1 MKTQEELNN
10 LSQLIENEIH
20 ATHSISDKTYSKI
33 NDVLNSI
40 PNIHKPIRVVKMDPQ
55 LITKLSPLAFKLF
68 QYLLATLDDVI
79 PEAKNSTIQHVSN
92 IVLYKSLYYLPS
104 NPEIYISY
112 AIRRMI
118 DDRDEFI
125 KECHKDQII
134 EIENKSTLFG
144 NMISYFS
151 VILVFIVFISISVCT
166 FNKNEKLKTK
176 TKQLMNESFALRNY
190 KLR

>member
-10 LSQLIENEIH
+10 VSQLIENEIH

-68 QYLLATLDDVI
+68 QYLLATLDNVI

-151 VILVFIVFISISVCT
+151 VILVFVVFISIIVRV
-166 FNKNEKLKTK
+166 FNKNEKLKAK
-176 TKQLMNESFALRNY
+176 TKQLMNESFALRTY

>member
-33 NDVLNSI
+33 NDILNSI
-40 PNIHKPIRVVKMDPQ
+40 PNIHRPISVAKMDPQ
-55 LITKLSPLAFKLF
+55 LMMKLSPLSFKLF
-68 QYLLATLDDVI
+68 QYLLANLDNVI
-79 PEAKNSTIQHVSN
+79 PEAKDSTIQHISN
-92 IVLYKSLYYLPS
+92 IVLYKSLYYFPS
-104 NPEIYISY
+104 NPEIFISY
-112 AIRRMI
+112 AIRRII

-125 KECHKDQII
+125 KECHEDQII
-134 EIENKSTLFG
+134 EIENKSTLIG
-144 NMISYFS
+144 NMISYLS
-151 VILVFIVFISISVCT
+151 IILVFIVFISISVRA
-166 FNKNEKLKTK
+166 FNKNEKLKVK

>member
-1 MKTQEELNN
+1 MKTQEELNII
-10 LSQLIENEIH
+10 SQLIENEIH
-20 ATHSISDKTYSKI
+20 ATHSISDKTYLKI
-33 NDVLNSI
+33 NDILNTI
-40 PNIHKPIRVVKMDPQ
+40 PNIHRPIQVAKIDPL

-68 QYLLATLDDVI
+68 QYLLATLDSVI

-92 IVLYKSLYYLPS
+92 IVLYKSLYYFPS

-112 AIRRMI
+112 AIRRII

-134 EIENKSTLFG
+134 EIENKSTLLG

-151 VILVFIVFISISVCT
+151 VILVFVVFISIIVRV
-166 FNKNEKLKTK
+166 FNKNEKLKAK
-176 TKQLMNESFALRNY
+176 TKQLMNESFALRTY